1 MVEISERSLE
11 QTIEAALLA
20 GGPDANPGG
29 EGVVVE
35 PLEVYENAPGGY
47 RKRMPEDYDKALCL
61 DSEMVLNFVHATQSK
76 IWGFRG
82 IPGT

>member
-1 MVEISERSLE
+1 MVEISERSFE

-20 GGPDANPGG
+20 GGPHAYPGG
-29 EGVVVE
+29 AGVVVE
-35 PLEVYENAPGGY
+35 PLEAYENAPGGY